1 VNIEAVKVSLVGDRD
16 ENQDRAG
23 ILRRGDAI
31 LAVVMDGMGGHAH
44 GEVAAEVALESMLT
58 KFANVKLP
66 VIQTE
71 RFISE
76 LIFDAHG
83 AVVDAGRHLPSDMMP
98 RATSAVCFIQ
108 RERMYWVHVGDS
120 RLYLIRN
127 GELVTR
133 TRDHTHVE
141 TLLQQGV
148 ITEEEINTHPMRNF
162 VDTCLGGEIDMGT
175 LTESGPQDVQ
185 SGDVI
190 MLCSDGIWGGFQDE
204 EIAKIL
210 SDTSIDLKDQ
220 CEAFAADAVKRC
232 HPFSDNSTVIV
243 LRIK

>member
-1 VNIEAVKVSLVGDRD
+1 LNIETAKVSLVGDRD
-16 ENQDRAG
+16 ENQDRVG
-23 ILRRGDAI
+23 VLRRGDAV

-58 KFANVKLP
+58 KFANAKLP
-66 VIQTE
+66 ILQTN

-76 LIFDAHG
+76 LIFEAHD
-83 AVVDAGRHLPSDMMP
+83 AVVNAGKNLPNDLMP
-98 RATSAVCFIQ
+98 RATSAVCLIQ

-120 RLYLIRN
+120 RIYLIRDK
-127 GELVTR
+127 EVTTR

-148 ITEEEINTHPMRNF
+148 ITEDEINTHPMRNF
-162 VDTCLGGEIDMGT
+162 VDSCLGGEIDMGT

-190 MLCSDGIWGGFQDE
+190 MLCSDGIWGSFKDP
-204 EIAKIL
+204 EIAEIL
-210 SDTSIDLKDQ
+210 GDKEANLKEQ
-220 CEAFAADAVKRC
+220 TESFAATAVERA
-232 HPFSDNSTVIV
+232 HPFSDNATALV
-243 LRIK
+243 LRIP